1 MNSIGGLIIMSNSE
15 AQGGTGKHEP
25 ISKYDKICTELI
37 KGKPSEDTKKI
48 EEIINDIKGKDPQ
61 ELMTEENIILF
72 TKRIYSGWLSL
83 NEANK
88 KTEQKEKW
96 LGTAETERKELAKKV
111 KAYEGAAQPWRK
123 AANAVTYGLG
133 ISLFT
138 ILGYAGIQKCA
149 ITLNQ
154 ELRTAQESF
163 QKESESNGKLKT
175 ILDGFEK
182 DPALAEKRKSL
193 EDLTRKCNDVNEHY
207 ALIQKSI
214 EDKNKAYINIES
226 QIKQITSDIEKLTND
241 YAVVTATI
249 NSQTVTIE
257 ERGGQVEI
265 EKTNFEEL
273 KKKNETGEKEGKD
286 MYTRQLAEQE
296 SKLQKE
302 LGELKKKRE
311 SFEKI
316 RDEQG
321 RKQ

>member
-1 MNSIGGLIIMSNSE
+1 MSNGE
-15 AQGGTGKHEP
+15 AAGGTEKHKP
-25 ISKYDKICTELI
+25 IPDYDKICAELT
-37 KGKPSEDTKKI
+37 KGKPIQDTQKI

-61 ELMTEENIILF
+61 RLMPEETIILF
-72 TKRIYSGWLSL
+72 TKRFYSGWLSL

-88 KTEQKEKW
+88 KTEQKEEW
-96 LGTAETERKELAKKV
+96 LNKAETERKELAKKV

-133 ISLFT
+133 ILLFT

-154 ELRTAQESF
+154 ELRPAQASF
-163 QKESESNGKLKT
+163 QKELESNGKLKT

-182 DPALAEKRKSL
+182 DPALVEKRKNL
-193 EDLTRKCNDVNEHY
+193 EDLTRKCNEANEHY

-226 QIKQITSDIEKLTND
+226 QINQITSDIEKLTND

-249 NSQTVTIE
+249 NSQTATIA
-257 ERGGQVEI
+257 ERDGQVNT
-265 EKTNFEEL
+265 EKTQFEDL
-273 KKKNETGEKEGKD
+273 KKKNETDENESQK
-286 MYTRQLAEQE
+286 MYSKMLTEQE